1 MRPGLRAGPAPPRL
15 QWPPEDAPTLMVPH
29 FVTSLTGPLLEL
41 ERKFLEATPR
51 IEHWFRMAWQ
61 EHTPPF
67 YCSVDLRN
75 ASFKVAPVDTNLYPG
90 GFNNLSAEAL
100 PLAVQAATVAIEKY
114 CPDARNLLLIPEN
127 HTRNTYYLTNVV
139 RIAALLRQTGLAVR
153 LGTLNPEIT
162 APTQVELP
170 DGLSL
175 TIEPLVRANGR
186 VGLAGFDPCAI
197 LLNNDLS
204 AGIPDILR
212 DLQGQIL
219 LPPLHAGW
227 AVRRKSNHFA
237 AYNDVAGQFG
247 TLLDVDP
254 WLVNPYFSTCGK
266 VDFQAREGEECLA
279 TNVDATLK
287 LIRAKYKEY
296 GIDQTPFVIVKADA
310 GTYGMGIMSVKDAS
324 EVQNLNRKQ
333 RNKMAVVKEGLE
345 VSEVIIQEG
354 VPTIETVDNG
364 VAEPVVYMVD
374 KYVVGGFYRV
384 HGDRG
389 RDENLN
395 APGSRFVPLPFAAP
409 CNLPDTGGTPECAP
423 NRFYAYGV
431 VARLAL
437 LAASFELE
445 RTDPD
450 PAHFG

>member
-1 MRPGLRAGPAPPRL
+1 
-15 QWPPEDAPTLMVPH
+15 MVPH
-29 FVTSLTGPLLEL
+29 FVTALTGPLLEL
-41 ERKFLEATPR
+41 ERQLLDATPR
-51 IEHWFRMAWQ
+51 IERWFRLEWQ
-61 EHTPPF
+61 EHTPSF

-75 ASFKVAPVDTNLYPG
+75 AGFKLAPVDTNLYPG
-90 GFNNLSAEAL
+90 GFNNLSAEAM

-114 CPDARNLLLIPEN
+114 CPDAKNLLLIPEN
-127 HTRNTYYLTNVV
+127 HTRNTYYLQNVV
-139 RIAALLRQTGLAVR
+139 RIATMLRQTGLTVR
-153 LGTLNPEIT
+153 LGSLNPEVT
-162 APTQVELP
+162 GPTRLELP
-170 DGLSL
+170 DGQALVV
-175 TIEPLVRANGR
+175 EPLVRANGR
-186 VGLAGFDPCAI
+186 VGLDGFDPCAI

-204 AGIPDILR
+204 AGIPEILK

-227 AVRRKSNHFA
+227 AVRRKSNHFD
-237 AYNDVAGQFG
+237 AYNDVAKRFAK
-247 TLLDVDP
+247 LIDVDP
-254 WLVNPYFSTCGK
+254 WLLNPYFSTCGK

-279 TNVDATLK
+279 SNVDATLK

-296 GIDQTPFVIVKADA
+296 RIDATPFVIVKADA
-310 GTYGMGIMSVKDAS
+310 GTYGMGIMSVKDAA
-324 EVQNLNRKQ
+324 EVQNLNRRQ

-354 VPTIETVDNG
+354 VPTIETVEEG

-384 HGDRG
+384 HGERG

-395 APGSRFVPLPFAAP
+395 APGSRFVPLPFASS
-409 CNLPDTGGTPECAP
+409 CNLPDVAGTPECAP

-437 LAASFELE
+437 LAASLELE

-450 PAHFG
+450 PSRFG

>member
-1 MRPGLRAGPAPPRL
+1 
-15 QWPPEDAPTLMVPH
+15 MVPH

-41 ERKFLEATPR
+41 ERKILDATPR
-51 IEHWFRMAWQ
+51 IERWFRLEWQ

-75 ASFKVAPVDTNLYPG
+75 AGFKLAPVDTNLYPG
-90 GFNNLSAEAL
+90 GFNNLSDEAM

-127 HTRNTYYLTNVV
+127 HTRNTYYLRNVV
-139 RIAALLRQTGLAVR
+139 RIAAMLRQTGLTVR
-153 LGTLNPEIT
+153 LGSLSPEVS
-162 APTQVELP
+162 APTRLELP
-170 DGLSL
+170 DGQSLSV
-175 TIEPLVRANGR
+175 EPLVRRGAR
-186 VGLAGFDPCAI
+186 VGLDGFDPCAI

-204 AGIPDILR
+204 AGIPDVLK

-227 AVRRKSNHFA
+227 AVRRKSHHFA
-237 AYNDVAGQFG
+237 AYDDVAKNFARQI
-247 TLLDVDP
+247 DVDP

-266 VDFQAREGEECLA
+266 IDFQAREGEECLA
-279 TNVDATLK
+279 SNVDATLRK
-287 LIRAKYKEY
+287 VRAKYKEY
-296 GIDQTPFVIVKADA
+296 GIDATPFVIVKADA

-324 EVQNLNRKQ
+324 EVQNLNRRQ

-354 VPTIETVDNG
+354 VPTIETVENG

-384 HGDRG
+384 HGERG

-395 APGSRFVPLPFAAP
+395 APGSRFVPLPFAAS
-409 CNLPDTGGTPECAP
+409 CNLPDIGGTPECPP

-437 LAASFELE
+437 LAAARELE
-445 RTDPD
+445 LDS
-450 PAHFG
+450 AA

>member
-1 MRPGLRAGPAPPRL
+1 
-15 QWPPEDAPTLMVPH
+15 MVPN

-41 ERKFLEATPR
+41 ERKFLDATPR
-51 IEHWFRMAWQ
+51 IERWFRMEWQ

-75 ASFKVAPVDTNLYPG
+75 AAFKVAPVDTNLYPG

-114 CPDARNLLLIPEN
+114 CPDAKNLLLIPEN
-127 HTRNTYYLTNVV
+127 HTRNTYYLMNVV

-162 APTQVELP
+162 APTRVELP
-170 DGLSL
+170 DGQALI
-175 TIEPLVRANGR
+175 IEPLVRANGR
-186 VGLAGFDPCAI
+186 VGLDGFDPCAI

-227 AVRRKSNHFA
+227 AVRRKSQHFS
-237 AYNDVAGQFG
+237 AYNDVARQFG
-247 TLLDVDP
+247 KLLDVDP

-279 TNVDATLK
+279 HNVDATLK

-384 HGDRG
+384 HGERG

-409 CNLPDTGGTPECAP
+409 CNMPDAGGTPDCPP

-437 LAASFELE
+437 LAASLELE
-445 RTDPD
+445 QTDPD
-450 PAHFG
+450 PTRFG

>member
-1 MRPGLRAGPAPPRL
+1 
-15 QWPPEDAPTLMVPH
+15 MVPH
-29 FVTSLTGPLLEL
+29 FLTSLTGPLLDV
-41 ERKFLEATPR
+41 ERKFLDATSR
-51 IEHWFRMAWQ
+51 IERWFRLEWQ

-75 ASFKVAPVDTNLYPG
+75 AGFKLAPVDTNLYPG

-100 PLAVQAATVAIEKY
+100 PLAVQAAMAAIEKY

-127 HTRNTYYLTNVV
+127 HTRNTFYLQNVL
-139 RIAALLRQTGLAVR
+139 RIQSLLRQTGLEVR
-153 LGTLNPEIT
+153 LGSLNPEVT
-162 APTQVELP
+162 EPLRLELP
-170 DGLSL
+170 DGQSL
-175 TIEPLVRANGR
+175 TVEPLVRTGGR
-186 VGLAGFDPCAI
+186 VGVAGFDPCAI

-204 AGIPDILR
+204 AGIPDVLR
-212 DLQGQIL
+212 DLSGQTL

-227 AVRRKSNHFA
+227 AVRRKSNHFD
-237 AYNDVAGQFG
+237 AYNDVAKRFAK
-247 TLLDVDP
+247 LLDIDP

-279 TNVDATLK
+279 ENVDATLK
-287 LIRAKYKEY
+287 LIRAKYREY
-296 GIDQTPFVIVKADA
+296 KIDDTPFVIVKADA
-310 GTYGMGIMSVKDAS
+310 GTYGMGIMTVRDAS
-324 EVQNLNRKQ
+324 EVQNLNRRQ

-354 VPTIETVDNG
+354 VPTIETVEGG
-364 VAEPVVYMVD
+364 VAEPVVYMID

-384 HGDRG
+384 HGERG

-395 APGSRFVPLPFAAP
+395 APGSRFVPLPFATS
-409 CNLPDTGGTPECAP
+409 CILPDAGGTPDCAP

-437 LAASFELE
+437 LAASLVLE

-450 PAHFG
+450 PTRFG

>member
-1 MRPGLRAGPAPPRL
+1 
-15 QWPPEDAPTLMVPH
+15 MVPH
-29 FVTSLTGPLLEL
+29 FVTSLTGPLLDV
-41 ERKFLEATPR
+41 ERKFLDATPR
-51 IEHWFRMAWQ
+51 IERWFRMEWQ

-75 ASFKVAPVDTNLYPG
+75 AGFKLAPVDTNLYPG
-90 GFNNLSAEAL
+90 GFNNLSAEAM
-100 PLAVQAATVAIEKY
+100 PLAVQAAMAAIEKY

-127 HTRNTYYLTNVV
+127 HTRNTFYLQNVL
-139 RIAALLRQTGLAVR
+139 RIQTLLRQTGLTVR
-153 LGTLNPEIT
+153 LGSLNPEVREP
-162 APTQVELP
+162 ARLELP
-170 DGLSL
+170 DGQSL
-175 TIEPLVRANGR
+175 TVEPLVRTGAR

-204 AGIPDILR
+204 AGIPDVLR

-227 AVRRKSNHFA
+227 AVRRKSNHFDA
-237 AYNDVAGQFG
+237 FNDVAKRFAK
-247 TLLDVDP
+247 LLDIDP
-254 WLVNPYFSTCGK
+254 WLVNPYFATCGK

-279 TNVDATLK
+279 SNVDATLK
-287 LIRAKYKEY
+287 LIRLKYKEY
-296 GIDQTPFVIVKADA
+296 KIDTTPFVIVKADA
-310 GTYGMGIMSVKDAS
+310 GTYGMGIMTVKDAS
-324 EVQNLNRKQ
+324 EVQNLNRRQ

-364 VAEPVVYMVD
+364 VAEPVVYMID

-384 HGDRG
+384 HSERG

-395 APGSRFVPLPFAAP
+395 APGSRFVPLPFASS
-409 CNLPDTGGTPECAP
+409 CNLPDAGGPPECAP

-437 LAASFELE
+437 LAASLELE

-450 PAHFG
+450 PTRFG

>member
-1 MRPGLRAGPAPPRL
+1 
-15 QWPPEDAPTLMVPH
+15 MVPH
-29 FVTSLTGPLLEL
+29 FVTSLTGPLLDL
-41 ERKFLEATPR
+41 ERKLLEATPR
-51 IEHWFRMAWQ
+51 IERWFRLEWQ

-67 YCSVDLRN
+67 YCSTDLRN
-75 ASFKVAPVDTNLYPG
+75 AGFKLAPVDTNLYPG

-114 CPDARNLLLIPEN
+114 CADARNLLLIPEN
-127 HTRNTYYLTNVV
+127 HTRNTFYMQNVL
-139 RIAALLRQTGLAVR
+139 RIAALLRQTGLTVR
-153 LGTLNPEIT
+153 LGTLNPEISG
-162 APTQVELP
+162 PTTFELP
-170 DGLSL
+170 DGQSL
-175 TIEPLVRANGR
+175 TVEPLVRAHGR
-186 VGLAGFDPCAI
+186 VGLDGFDPCAI

-204 AGIPDILR
+204 SGIPDILR
-212 DLQGQIL
+212 DLQSQVL

-227 AVRRKSNHFA
+227 AVRRKTHHFA
-237 AYNDVAGQFG
+237 AYRDVVKRFAK
-247 TLLDVDP
+247 LIDVDP
-254 WLVNPYFSTCGK
+254 WLLDPYFAGCGK
-266 VDFQAREGEECLA
+266 VDFQAREGEQCLSD
-279 TNVDATLK
+279 NVDATLK
-287 LIRAKYKEY
+287 QIRAKYREY
-296 GIDQTPFVIVKADA
+296 GIPDTPFVIVKADA

-324 EVQNLNRKQ
+324 EVQNLNRRQ

-354 VPTIETVDNG
+354 VPTIETVDGG

-384 HGDRG
+384 HGERG

-395 APGSRFVPLPFAAP
+395 APGSRFVPLPFASS
-409 CNLPDTGGTPECAP
+409 CNLPDAQGAPGCAP

-437 LAASFELE
+437 LAAAEELE

-450 PAHFG
+450 PSRFG